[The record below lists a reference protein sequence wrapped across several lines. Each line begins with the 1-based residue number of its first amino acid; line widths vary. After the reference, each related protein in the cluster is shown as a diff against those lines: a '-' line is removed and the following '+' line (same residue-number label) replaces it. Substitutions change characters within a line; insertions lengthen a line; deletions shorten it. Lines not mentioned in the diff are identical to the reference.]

1 MVVALKR
8 GECAER
14 GLLSGHILRWVV
26 GLAGFI
32 RDEFNPVGLVV
43 ELFVGFQTGLS
54 DFGAVVDVKTSAF
67 VSFVVHADIQPL
79 VLVFGVCRYRYISNF
94 FICTDVYY

>member
-14 GLLSGHILRWVV
+14 VLLSGHILRWVV

-32 RDEFNPVGLVV
+32 DDVYNSVGLVFK
-43 ELFVGFQTGLS
+43 LLDGL
-54 DFGAVVDVKTSAF
+54 
-67 VSFVVHADIQPL
+67 
-79 VLVFGVCRYRYISNF
+79 
-94 FICTDVYY
+94 